1 MSEKIGQLFVV
12 GTPIGNLGD
21 ITYRAVE
28 TLKSVDFIC
37 AEDTRVTVKLLNH
50 YEIKKPLVSYH
61 EHSARQV
68 SESIVSRIAAGEN
81 CAVVSDAGMP
91 CISDPGEDLIRRC
104 IESGIAVTVVPGPTA
119 MASAVAVSGLS
130 TSRFSFEGFLS
141 VTKKQRF
148 SHLQSVANDTRTLIF
163 YEAPHKLVN
172 TLEDMLEYFGDRKIS
187 LCRELTK
194 VYEEVICTTISGAI
208 EYYREKNPKGEYV
221 LVVEGCSEEK
231 AFEGF
236 TLEDAVTEA
245 ERLIENGMKTVDAC
259 KEAAKATGFKKSE
272 IYSGIQERQE
282 VKR

>member
-1 MSEKIGQLFVV
+1 MSENFGQLFVV

-68 SESIVSRIAAGEN
+68 SESIVSRILAGEN

-91 CISDPGEDLIRRC
+91 CISDPGEDLVRRC
-104 IESGIAVTVVPGPTA
+104 IESGIVVTVVPGPTA

-163 YEAPHKLVN
+163 YEAPHKLVS

-194 VYEEVICTTISGAI
+194 VYEEVIRTTISGAI
-208 EYYREKNPKGEYV
+208 EYYSEKNPKGEYV

-231 AFEGF
+231 AFEGL
-236 TLEDAVTEA
+236 TLEDAVNEA
-245 ERLIENGMKTVDAC
+245 RRLIDSGMRAVDAC
-259 KEAAKATGFKKSE
+259 KEAAKVTGYKKSE
-272 IYSGIQERQE
+272 IYSKIQG
-282 VKR
+282 